1 MQKIRIKSTRE
12 EIPIEDQVYPFIENG
27 ILYLRM
33 IVVDQEDNP
42 IQFLTITPYDILYR
56 ISDYDQEIMD
66 EINTASDKAR
76 VDQAEHMAAQ
86 EDIDDTIVDE
96 FEGGYHG

>member
-1 MQKIRIKSTRE
+1 MQKIKIRE
-12 EIPIEDQVYPFIENG
+12 SHEEFEVRDLVHPFLENG

-33 IVVDQEDNP
+33 IEVDEEDNP
-42 IQFLTITPYDILYR
+42 THFLSVMPMDILWR
-56 ISDYDQEIMD
+56 RSTYDQEIMD

-86 EDIDDTIVDE
+86 EEIDDTIVDE